1 MSEKMGVCTI
11 VPRDQ
16 KGFRPQ
22 VFGMG
27 ILVNNGREIVTC
39 AHVIDMALGPGWQEL
54 KEQAVVRICFP
65 FVAGFPC
72 LEGTV
77 DEKRSIPP
85 GRTSGGEPSDVAVIQ
100 LTQDAPDSAERAVLT
115 NHAMNA
121 SAQAYGFRGKEI
133 DGVWKSHPDGEWSDG
148 KILGAQPAGRAQF
161 DGLRDISAPVERGFS
176 GAGVYDPNLNAVVG
190 MIVESD
196 KDYKHIAQ
204 FIDVSSLK
212 KVIGEQAADAI
223 PPPHLKQLD
232 PVVDD
237 LTTEDLVLV
246 LGPGV
251 NPETYINLAEAL
263 VQLVAG
269 PRIPTEQK
277 EEEQK
282 QKKEKEEAEKKFL
295 KEYFGSPCLICY
307 YLPSLRPPG
316 CPLIAGFPS
325 LNTPLPDHLFY
336 EQKLSVAKTIC
347 RSLSQ
352 FYEIENSTISLYSQV
367 NRTRIFDKHAHGNKS
382 YHRLAQL
389 ARDWWVL
396 THRSPF
402 SLIVTTCID
411 TGLEE
416 QFEKEFRTLE
426 EFKDPKKPIP
436 IDLVWYVAADTDDDG
451 GYGYYKYRAHAT
463 GDEIRVARNDNAM
476 KGGSAPI
483 TILKLFG
490 TSSDPY
496 LITQDQVS
504 YFLSDLP
511 DPVPRDLLAMLQK
524 KNVLFLGFSPNDAD
538 LRAVVQRL
546 YPEKRIKRR
555 SLLLHRS
562 IAGKLDEAIW
572 SSYGGAHHR
581 AKLAQI
587 DRSLEDVIADI
598 CDTSLERKKAEL
610 QNYKGG

>member
-1 MSEKMGVCTI
+1 MSYKMGVCTI
-11 VPRDQ
+11 VPQDQ
-16 KGFRPQ
+16 KGFQPR

-27 ILVNNGREIVTC
+27 IFVGHREIVTC
-39 AHVIDMALGPGWQEL
+39 FHVIDVALDPGWLE
-54 KEQAVVRICFP
+54 KPEEAVVGICFP
-65 FVAGFPC
+65 LADGTPWV
-72 LEGTV
+72 EGTV
-77 DEKRSIPP
+77 DKKRSFAP
-85 GRTSGGEPSDVAVIQ
+85 GRTSGREPSDVAVIQ
-100 LTQDAPDSAERAVLT
+100 LAQECARSVEPARLSEHDLDSRA
-115 NHAMNA
+115 M
-121 SAQAYGFRGKEI
+121 AYGFRSKEV
-133 DGVWKSHPDGEWSDG
+133 DGDLLSSPTGQWAEG
-148 KILGAQPAGRAQF
+148 KIMGSLAGGRGQF
-161 DGLRDISAPVERGFS
+161 DGLRQIGARVEHGFS
-176 GAGVYDPNLNAVVG
+176 GAGVYDPDKDAVVG
-190 MIVESD
+190 MIDRSD
-196 KDYKHIAQ
+196 RDFQHIAQ
-204 FIDVSSLK
+204 FIDVPSLRK
-212 KVIGEQAADAI
+212 LIKEQPPDPI
-223 PPPHLKQLD
+223 PPPHLTQLD
-232 PVVDD
+232 QVVDD
-237 LTTEDLVLV
+237 VTTEDLVLV

-251 NPETYINLAEAL
+251 NPETYIDLAEAL

-277 EEEQK
+277 EEEGQK
-282 QKKEKEEAEKKFL
+282 EEEQKKEKEEAEKKFL
-295 KEYFGSPCLICY
+295 REHFGSPCLTCY

-316 CPLIAGFPS
+316 CPLLAGFPS
-325 LNTPLPDHLFY
+325 LNAPLPDHLFY

-352 FYEIENSTISLYSQV
+352 FYEIQKGTISLYAQIK
-367 NRTRIFDKHAHGNKS
+367 RTRIFDKHAHGNKA
-382 YHRLAQL
+382 YHGLAQL

-396 THRSPF
+396 TRSSPF
-402 SLIVTTCID
+402 SLIVTTCLD

-436 IDLVWYVAADTDDDG
+436 IDLVWYVAGDTDDDG

-490 TSSDPY
+490 TSSDHY
-496 LITQDQVS
+496 LITQDQMS

-538 LRAVVQRL
+538 VRAVVQRL
-546 YPEKRIKRR
+546 YPEGRIKRR

-572 SSYGGAHHR
+572 SSYGGKYQW
-581 AKLAQI
+581 AKLVQI
-587 DRSLEDVIADI
+587 DRSLDDVIADI
-598 CDTSLERKKAEL
+598 CGTSLERKKAEP
-610 QNYKGG
+610 